1 MSNEHT
7 SSKVLIR
14 ALGFGLRQ
22 WRRHPRDVALTVLGI
37 LAATLAEVAA
47 PVFAGRLVDAL
58 ADGAGDADAAIAAL
72 ATIVG
77 LGVASLLLRD
87 RAARAI
93 IRLTARIMQ
102 CVTGET
108 FWRVQR
114 FSTDWHANAF
124 AGATVRSI
132 TRGVWALDLFNDV
145 VLVGIFPVL
154 VVLVGV
160 SGLLAWRW
168 GIVGAAVATG
178 VVAYLAISAVML
190 FRYVAPRLRRTN
202 AMDSRLG
209 GSLADSITCNA
220 LVKSFG
226 AEMREDAVIGRLTRT
241 WNFRL
246 RHGWNRDMNANTTQT
261 LFMTLV
267 QGGVLGLVLWLW
279 SDGRATPGE
288 FAYVLATYAL
298 IHGYL
303 REIGY
308 HLRNLQRALS
318 DMEGLVAFAAQP
330 LGIADRP
337 DARAIAISKGRV
349 AFDRVTFRYQGQGAP
364 IYRDFS
370 LTIEPGERIGLVGYS
385 GSGKSTFVKLVQR
398 LYDIDGGTILIDGQD
413 IARATQES
421 LRRQIALVPQEPV
434 LFHRTLAENI
444 GYGRPEADRAAIVE
458 AARKAHA
465 HDFIARLPRGY
476 ETLVGERGVKLSGG
490 ERQRVALARAILADA
505 PILILDEATSSLDSL
520 SEALIQEAVERL
532 MANRTTIV
540 IAHRLSTVQRMDRIL
555 VFDRGEIVE
564 QGDHA
569 TLVRREGGYYRALF
583 EKQALELIDGLEGVD
598 APNLHGIGPR
608 SRVG

>member
-1 MSNEHT
+1 MMVMSNEHA
-7 SSKVLIR
+7 SSKILLR
-14 ALGFGLRQ
+14 SLRFGLRQ
-22 WRRHPRDVALTVLGI
+22 WRRHPRDIVIVVLGI
-37 LAATLAEVAA
+37 LAATLAEIVA

-58 ADGAGDADAAIAAL
+58 TDDTGINAAVVAL
-72 ATIVG
+72 AMIVL
-77 LGVASLLLRD
+77 LGIASVVVRD

-93 IRLTARIMQ
+93 IRLTAHIVAR
-102 CVTGET
+102 VTDDT

-114 FSTDWHANAF
+114 FSTDWHANSF
-124 AGATVRSI
+124 SGATVRSI
-132 TRGVWALDLFNDV
+132 TRGVWALDVFNDV
-145 VLVGIFPVL
+145 VLVGIFPVF
-154 VVLVGV
+154 VVLFGV

-168 GIVGAAVATG
+168 GIVGAAVAAG
-178 VVAYLAISAVML
+178 VVAYVAISAALL
-190 FRYVAPRLRRTN
+190 FWYVAPRLRRTN

-220 LVKSFG
+220 VVKSFG
-226 AEMREDAVIGRLTRT
+226 AERREDAAISRLTRT
-241 WNFRL
+241 WHFRL
-246 RHGWNRDMNANTTQT
+246 RNGWHRDMDTYTTQT

-267 QGGVLGLVLWLW
+267 QGGVLGLVLWMW
-279 SDGRATPGE
+279 SAGRATPGD

-308 HLRNLQRALS
+308 HMRNLQRALS
-318 DMEGLVAFAAQP
+318 DLEGLVDFTVQP
-330 LGIADRP
+330 LDIADRT
-337 DARAIAISKGRV
+337 DARPIAIGKGRI
-349 AFDRVTFRYQGQGAP
+349 AFDRVTFRYRGQDKP

-370 LTIEPGERIGLVGYS
+370 LTIEPGERIGLVGLS

-398 LYDIDGGTILIDGQD
+398 LYDIEGGRILIDWQD
-413 IARATQES
+413 IAAATQES
-421 LRRQIALVPQEPV
+421 LRRQIALVPQESV

-444 GYGRPEADRAAIVE
+444 AYGRPDTDRAAIVA

-505 PILILDEATSSLDSL
+505 PILILDEATSSLDSV
-520 SEALIQEAVERL
+520 SEALIQDAVERL
-532 MANRTTIV
+532 MTNRTTIV

-564 QGDHA
+564 QGSHA
-569 TLVRREGGYYRALF
+569 ALVRREGGYYRALF
-583 EKQALELIDGLEGVD
+583 EKQALGLIDGIEEARQAQARAGE
-598 APNLHGIGPR
+598 N
-608 SRVG
+608 

>member
-1 MSNEHT
+1 MSNEHN
-7 SSKVLIR
+7 SSRSLLQ
-14 ALGFGLRQ
+14 ALRFGLRQ
-22 WRRHPRDVALTVLGI
+22 WRRHPRDVAITLLCI

-47 PVFAGRLVDAL
+47 PVFAGRLIDAL
-58 ADGAGDADAAIAAL
+58 ADDRGETADAALGAL
-72 ATIVG
+72 AGIVG
-77 LGVASLLLRD
+77 LGIAAVLLRD
-87 RAARAI
+87 RAVRAI
-93 IRLTARIMQ
+93 IRLTSRIMQ
-102 CVTGET
+102 SVTDET

-145 VLVGIFPVL
+145 ILAGIFPTL
-154 VVLVGV
+154 VMMVGV
-160 SGLLAWRW
+160 TTLLAWRW
-168 GIVGAAVATG
+168 GIVGAAVAVG
-178 VVAYLAISAVML
+178 VIAYLIISGVML
-190 FRYVAPRLRRTN
+190 YRYVAPRLRRTN
-202 AMDSRLG
+202 DMDSRLG

-220 LVKSFG
+220 VVKSFG
-226 AEMREDAVIGRLTRT
+226 AEQREDAKIARLTRT

-246 RHGWNRDMNANTTQT
+246 RHGWNRDMDTNTTQT

-279 SDGRATPGE
+279 SDGRATPGD

-308 HLRNLQRALS
+308 HLRNVQRALS
-318 DMEGLVAFAAQP
+318 DMEGMVAFSAQP

-337 DARAIAISKGRV
+337 AAHPIAVGKGRI
-349 AFDRVTFRYQGQGAP
+349 AFDRVTFRYQGQDAP
-364 IYRDFS
+364 IYSDFS

-398 LYDIDGGTILIDGQD
+398 LYDIEAGRILVDGQD
-413 IARATQES
+413 IAAATQES

-444 GYGRPEADRAAIVE
+444 AYGRPDVGRAATIE
-458 AARKAHA
+458 AARQAHA
-465 HDFIARLPRGY
+465 HDFIVRLPRGY
-476 ETLVGERGVKLSGG
+476 DTMVGERGVKLSGG

-540 IAHRLSTVQRMDRIL
+540 VAHRLSTVQRMDRIL
-555 VFDRGEIVE
+555 VFDRGRIVE
-564 QGDHA
+564 QGSHA
-569 TLVRREGGYYRALF
+569 VLVRREGGYYRALF
-583 EKQALELIDGLEGVD
+583 EKQALGLIDGLEGGD
-598 APNLHGIGPR
+598 APNLRAG
-608 SRVG
+608 

>member
-1 MSNEHT
+1 MSKEHT

-14 ALGFGLRQ
+14 SFRFGLRQ
-22 WRRHPRDVALTVLGI
+22 WRHHPRDVAIVVLGM
-37 LAATLAEVAA
+37 LAATLAEIAA

-58 ADGAGDADAAIAAL
+58 AVDASVDAAAMAL
-72 ATIVG
+72 AIIVL
-77 LGVASLLLRD
+77 LGAAAVLLRD

-93 IRLTARIMQ
+93 IRLTSAIMKR
-102 CVTGET
+102 VTDET

-114 FSTDWHANAF
+114 FSTDWHANSF

-145 VLVGIFPVL
+145 VLVGVFPVF

-160 SGLLAWRW
+160 SGLLGWRW
-168 GIVGAAVATG
+168 GIVGAAVAAS
-178 VVAYLAISAVML
+178 VVAYLAISAAML
-190 FRYVAPRLRRTN
+190 FWYVAPRLRRTN

-220 LVKSFG
+220 VVKSFG
-226 AEMREDAVIGRLTRT
+226 AERREDAAIARLTRV
-241 WNFRL
+241 WRFRL
-246 RHGWNRDMNANTTQT
+246 KHGWDRDMDTYTTQT
-261 LFMTLV
+261 IFMTLV
-267 QGGVLGLVLWLW
+267 QGGVLGLVLWMW
-279 SDGRATPGE
+279 SSGRATAGD

-298 IHGYL
+298 INGYL

-308 HLRNLQRALS
+308 HLRNLQRSLS
-318 DMEGLVAFAAQP
+318 DMEGLVDFTVQP

-337 DARAIAISKGRV
+337 DARPIAIGRGCI
-349 AFDRVTFRYQGQGAP
+349 AFDRVTFRYRGQDKP

-398 LYDIDGGTILIDGQD
+398 LYDVEGGRILIDGQD
-413 IARATQES
+413 IAAATQES

-444 GYGRPEADRAAIVE
+444 AYGRPKADRAAII
-458 AARKAHA
+458 AAAKKAHA
-465 HDFIARLPRGY
+465 HGFVAQLPHGY
-476 ETLVGERGVKLSGG
+476 DTLVGERGVKLSGG

-520 SEALIQEAVERL
+520 SEALIQDAVERL

-564 QGDHA
+564 QGSHA
-569 TLVRREGGYYRALF
+569 DLVRREGGYYRALF
-583 EKQALELIDGLEGVD
+583 EKQALGLIDGFEEARQAEARAV
-598 APNLHGIGPR
+598 
-608 SRVG
+608 

>member
-1 MSNEHT
+1 MSNEQSS

-14 ALGFGLRQ
+14 AIRFGLRQ
-22 WRRHPRDVALTVLGI
+22 WRRHPRDIVLTMLCI

-58 ADGAGDADAAIAAL
+58 SDGAGDAEAAL
-72 ATIVG
+72 AAVGTIIA
-77 LGVASLLLRD
+77 LGIAAVLLRD
-87 RAARAI
+87 RAVRAI
-93 IRLTARIMQ
+93 IRLTSGTMQ
-102 CVTGET
+102 SVTDET

-145 VLVGIFPVL
+145 VLAGVFPTFIM
-154 VVLVGV
+154 LVGV
-160 SGLLAWRW
+160 STLLAGRW
-168 GIVGAAVATG
+168 GIVGAAVSVG
-178 VVAYLAISAVML
+178 VVAYLVISAVML

-209 GSLADSITCNA
+209 GSLADSIACNA
-220 LVKSFG
+220 VVKSFG
-226 AEMREDAVIGRLTRT
+226 AERREDVVIGRLTRT

-246 RHGWNRDMNANTTQT
+246 RHGWNRDMNTNTTQT

-279 SDGRATPGE
+279 SDGHATPGD

-298 IHGYL
+298 LHGYL

-318 DMEGLVAFAAQP
+318 DMEGMVAFFDQP
-330 LGIADRP
+330 LGIADRA
-337 DARAIAISKGRV
+337 DARAIVIGKGRI
-349 AFDRVTFRYQGQGAP
+349 AFDRVTFRYQGQNAP
-364 IYRDFS
+364 IYREFS

-398 LYDIDGGTILIDGQD
+398 LYDVESGRILIDGQG
-413 IARATQES
+413 IAEATQDS

-444 GYGRPEADRAAIVE
+444 AYGRPGADRAAVIE
-458 AARKAHA
+458 AAKKAHA
-465 HDFIARLPRGY
+465 HEFIAGLPRGY
-476 ETLVGERGVKLSGG
+476 DTLVGERGVKLSGG

-564 QGDHA
+564 EGSHA
-569 TLVRREGGYYRALF
+569 ELVRREGGYYRALF
-583 EKQALELIDGLEGVD
+583 EKQALGLIDGLD
-598 APNLHGIGPR
+598 AARPGAA
-608 SRVG
+608 